1 MQEEKSLMNMMKT
14 AFLPLMI
21 YYFVHQMSA
30 MVLLSLVSK
39 IFLEQVEKGGSIWI
53 MLAKMVAMMLGGA
66 AVFVYYSKEK
76 KIREYDNASANIK
89 WQLKVTSCAVIVI
102 AGAVFSLALNY
113 LFAIT
118 GLKESSAAYSQV
130 AKEQFSYALLP
141 ALLFYGVVSPLVEEV
156 VFRGVVYNS
165 LRRNLGILPAVLG
178 SALLFGAIHGN
189 IVQMLYGTLMGIVM
203 AILYEKYGKLL
214 APILFHGAAN
224 VAIYLCTYF
233 F

>member
-1 MQEEKSLMNMMKT
+1 MQEEKSFMNMMKT

-76 KIREYDNASANIK
+76 KIRECDNASANIK

-118 GLKESSAAYSQV
+118 GLTESSAAYSQV

>member
-66 AVFVYYSKEK
+66 TVFVYYSKEK

-118 GLKESSAAYSQV
+118 GLTESSAAYSQV

>member
-14 AFLPLMI
+14 AFFPLMI

-39 IFLEQVEKGGSIWI
+39 IFLEQVEKGGSIWV

-66 AVFVYYSKEK
+66 AVFAYYFKEK
-76 KIREYDNASANIK
+76 KIREYDNASTNIK
-89 WQLKVTSCAVIVI
+89 WRLKVTSCAVIVI

-113 LFAIT
+113 LFAVT
-118 GLKESSAAYSQV
+118 GLTESSAAYSQV

-203 AILYEKYGKLL
+203 AILYEKYDKLL

-224 VAIYLCTYF
+224 AAIYLCTYF